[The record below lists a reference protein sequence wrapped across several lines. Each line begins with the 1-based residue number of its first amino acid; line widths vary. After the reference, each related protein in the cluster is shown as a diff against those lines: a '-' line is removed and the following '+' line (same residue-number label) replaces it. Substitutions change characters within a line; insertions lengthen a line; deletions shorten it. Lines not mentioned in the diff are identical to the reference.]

1 MKGLPEMRLHPSIL
15 LAMAL
20 IFFTA
25 LSCTTPAAVPTA
37 EAADPV
43 GYINLNRLVRE
54 SEMGKTAR
62 ADLVTLRQKK
72 EKEIERKGQT
82 LKLLRE
88 EINTRGAKMSDAE
101 KKEKIELLQKVY
113 KEYQR
118 MVADAKEDI
127 VREDRE
133 LVATILK
140 QADDILK
147 KVAKKKKF
155 SIILKDPNAVGYL
168 DEKVDITDDVLK
180 ELNKK

>member
-1 MKGLPEMRLHPSIL
+1 MRLHPSIL

-20 IFFTA
+20 LFFTGI
-25 LSCTTPAAVPTA
+25 SCTTPGAVQEA
-37 EAADPV
+37 DAADAKV

-54 SEMGKTAR
+54 SEMGKRAR
-62 ADLVTLRQKK
+62 ADLVALRQKK
-72 EKEIERKGQT
+72 EGEVERKGQT

-88 EINTRGAKMSDAE
+88 EINTRGDQMEAEE
-101 KKEKIELLQKVY
+101 KKQKVELLQKVY

-118 MVADAKEDI
+118 LVADAKEDI

-140 QADDILK
+140 EADDILK
-147 KVAKKKKF
+147 KVAKKNKYA
-155 SIILKDPNAVGYL
+155 IILKDPNAIGYL
-168 DEKVDITDDVLK
+168 DESVDITDEVLK